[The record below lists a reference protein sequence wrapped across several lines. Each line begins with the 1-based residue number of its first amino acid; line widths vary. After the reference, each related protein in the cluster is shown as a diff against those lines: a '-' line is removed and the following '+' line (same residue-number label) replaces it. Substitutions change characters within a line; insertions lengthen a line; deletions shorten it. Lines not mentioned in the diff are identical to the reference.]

1 MCTIGVRNFGYP
13 LKEKKGQLL
22 DYQNL
27 VRMGNILFTTMSLF
41 PEADYT
47 SFPGTWRP
55 DHDKALIE
63 YIRLDNPKTLEEHCI
78 RARSFSS
85 SELCFDASLEL
96 QKECYC
102 HGLAKLGKQW

>member
-1 MCTIGVRNFGYP
+1 
-13 LKEKKGQLL
+13 
-22 DYQNL
+22 
-27 VRMGNILFTTMSLF
+27 MSLF

-78 RARSFSS
+78 RASMKPYVIMELGIRLWLPQISSLISLQLMGILIVFTAIPTCIGSSHKVSVFFDLTNSNSS
-85 SELCFDASLEL
+85 S
-96 QKECYC
+96 
-102 HGLAKLGKQW
+102 